1 MNQRHYLNTSDGM
14 AGYAQRHGAQYDH
27 VTKEW
32 YVDGDVPIE
41 LLSLLAKR
49 PNPPKHIVAPRCPL
63 CHSHMVLRMPR
74 SGRDFWGCSK
84 FRRTGCSGVVELDAH
99 LDTLEGPTPKISNYL
114 LNIGKPE
121 RLASLEERSE
131 GKPERLASL
140 EERSERLR
148 VEIVRIVLLASETLG
163 GMRRAETWL
172 LSPKIALKGRSPK
185 YLMNSIYGCKRVEQL
200 LRSIHE

>member
-32 YVDGDVPIE
+32 YVEGDVPIE
-41 LLSLLAKR
+41 LLSLLPKR
-49 PNPPKHIVAPRCPL
+49 PNPPKHIVAPTCPL

-84 FRRTGCSGVVELDAH
+84 FGSTGCTGTVQLDAH
-99 LDTLEGPTPKISNYL
+99 LDTFEGPTPRISNYL
-114 LNIGKPE
+114 LTIGKPE
-121 RLASLEERSE
+121 RLAT
-131 GKPERLASL
+131 LA
-140 EERSERLR
+140 ERSERLR
-148 VEIVRIVLLASETLG
+148 VEVVRIVLLASEILG

-172 LSPKIALKGRSPK
+172 LSPKVALKGHSPK
-185 YLMNSIYGCKRVEQL
+185 YLMNSIDGCKRVEKL
-200 LRSIHE
+200 LMSIHE